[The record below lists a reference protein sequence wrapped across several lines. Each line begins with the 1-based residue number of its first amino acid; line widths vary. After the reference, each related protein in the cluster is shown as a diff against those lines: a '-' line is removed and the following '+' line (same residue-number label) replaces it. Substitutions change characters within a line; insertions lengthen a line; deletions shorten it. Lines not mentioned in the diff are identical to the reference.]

1 MAAKTRILVPGTIRG
16 RVLDRLAEVFDV
28 VRIERAD
35 PSLLARSEA
44 ASISGVAVS
53 GTFGATMIE
62 HLPALE
68 IIASFGVGYDGVDAA
83 AAAARGVTVTNTP
96 DVLNDE
102 VADTTIGLLLNT
114 VRRFP
119 QAENWLREGRWK
131 REGAF
136 PLTPLSLRGRRAGI
150 YGLGRIGLAI
160 AERLKGFGLGIA
172 YHTRRPREG
181 VPYAYYPSLA
191 ELAEA
196 VDILIAIVPKT
207 AETHRT
213 IDGDILRALGPN
225 GVLIN
230 VGRGWTVDEEAL
242 AAALKDGVIAAAGL
256 DVFYDEPNVPQ
267 ALIDMP
273 NVSLLPHVAS
283 ASVVTRDAMADLV
296 ADNLFAWFTRGAALT
311 PVPETPFTRK
321 TGEGPESL
329 R

>member
-1 MAAKTRILVPGTIRG
+1 MAAKTRILVPGKIRE
-16 RVLDRLAEVFDV
+16 RVLDRLKDAFDI
-28 VRIERAD
+28 VRIDKAD

-44 ASISGVAVS
+44 ASIAGVAVS
-53 GTFGATMIE
+53 GAFGAAMIE

-68 IIASFGVGYDGVDAA
+68 VIASFGVGYDGVDVA
-83 AAAARGVTVTNTP
+83 AAAARGIAVTNTP

-102 VADTTIGLLLNT
+102 VADTAIGLLLNT

-119 QAENWLREGRWK
+119 QAESWLREGRWK

-160 AERLKGFGLGIA
+160 ADRLKGFGLDIA
-172 YHTRRPREG
+172 YHTRHPREG
-181 VPYAYYPSLA
+181 VPYAYYPSLTA
-191 ELAEA
+191 LAEA

-207 AETHRT
+207 AQTHKT
-213 IDGDILRALGPN
+213 VDAAVLRALGPN

-230 VGRGWTVDEEAL
+230 VGRGWTVDEDAL
-242 AAALKDGVIAAAGL
+242 AVALRDGVIAAAGL

-267 ALIDMP
+267 ALLDLP

-283 ASVVTRDAMADLV
+283 ASVATRDAMADLV
-296 ADNLFAWFTRGAALT
+296 ADNLFAWFGQGAALT

-321 TGEGPESL
+321 PA
-329 R
+329 